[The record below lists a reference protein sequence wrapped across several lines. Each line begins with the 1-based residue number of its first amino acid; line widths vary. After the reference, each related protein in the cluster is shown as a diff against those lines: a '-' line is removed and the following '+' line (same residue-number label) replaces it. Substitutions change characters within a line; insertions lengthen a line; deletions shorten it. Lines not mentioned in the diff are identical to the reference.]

1 MKQLNSI
8 SRQALEPPIK
18 GKRGSARWAAALLLL
33 PPPLQE
39 FIRVGYYVNTDY
51 ADEALR
57 EDPPDTLEVDK

>member
-1 MKQLNSI
+1 M
-8 SRQALEPPIK
+8 
-18 GKRGSARWAAALLLL
+18 AALLLL